1 MLVDTFANRLSKIM
15 SIRNIK
21 PIDLSNKTGIAKSQ
35 ISHWLAGTYKA
46 KQDSLTVLAE
56 FFDVDET
63 WLMGFDVPMKSQK
76 KSLSKEEEQELLKDF
91 LTRKG
96 FLDENEEADNT
107 QTNEISK
114 IETVNEVNVSIS
126 NEVTSTENKKE
137 KDSLSTSDKKKIK
150 EYLSSVYE
158 IQEKNIVFE

>member
-1 MLVDTFANRLSKIM
+1 MLVDTFANRLNKIM

-21 PIDLSNKTGIAKSQ
+21 PIELSNKTGIAKSQ

-76 KSLSKEEEQELLKDF
+76 KALSKEEEQELLKDF

-96 FLDENEEADNT
+96 FLDENEEMN
-107 QTNEISK
+107 
-114 IETVNEVNVSIS
+114 
-126 NEVTSTENKKE
+126 E
-137 KDSLSTSDKKKIK
+137 KDFNNLIEFAKANKNFIMRDKDK
-150 EYLSSVYE
+150 
-158 IQEKNIVFE
+158 Q

>member
-15 SIRNIK
+15 SIRNVK

-63 WLMGFDVPMKSQK
+63 WLMGFDVPMKSRK

-96 FLDENEEADNT
+96 FLDENEEM
-107 QTNEISK
+107 S
-114 IETVNEVNVSIS
+114 
-126 NEVTSTENKKE
+126 E
-137 KDSLSTSDKKKIK
+137 KDFNNLIEFAKANKNFIMRDKGK
-150 EYLSSVYE
+150 
-158 IQEKNIVFE
+158 Q

>member
-96 FLDENEEADNT
+96 FLDENEDM
-107 QTNEISK
+107 S
-114 IETVNEVNVSIS
+114 
-126 NEVTSTENKKE
+126 E
-137 KDSLSTSDKKKIK
+137 KDFNNLIEFAKANKNFIMRDKDK
-150 EYLSSVYE
+150 
-158 IQEKNIVFE
+158 

>member
-15 SIRNIK
+15 SIRNVK

-46 KQDSLTVLAE
+46 KQDSLTILAE

-63 WLMGFDVPMKSQK
+63 WLMGFDVPMKSRK
-76 KSLSKEEEQELLKDF
+76 KSLSKEEEQELLKEF

-96 FLDENEEADNT
+96 FLDENEEM
-107 QTNEISK
+107 S
-114 IETVNEVNVSIS
+114 
-126 NEVTSTENKKE
+126 E
-137 KDSLSTSDKKKIK
+137 KDFNNLIEFAKANKNFIMRDKGK
-150 EYLSSVYE
+150 
-158 IQEKNIVFE
+158 Q

>member
-15 SIRNIK
+15 SIRNVK

-46 KQDSLTVLAE
+46 KQDSLTILAE

-63 WLMGFDVPMKSQK
+63 WLMGFDVPMKSRK

-96 FLDENEEADNT
+96 FLDENEEM
-107 QTNEISK
+107 S
-114 IETVNEVNVSIS
+114 
-126 NEVTSTENKKE
+126 E
-137 KDSLSTSDKKKIK
+137 KDFNNLIEFAKANKNFIMRDKGK
-150 EYLSSVYE
+150 
-158 IQEKNIVFE
+158 Q

>member
-46 KQDSLTVLAE
+46 KQDSLTILAE

-63 WLMGFDVPMKSQK
+63 WLMGFDVPMKSRK

-96 FLDENEEADNT
+96 FLDENEEM
-107 QTNEISK
+107 S
-114 IETVNEVNVSIS
+114 
-126 NEVTSTENKKE
+126 E
-137 KDSLSTSDKKKIK
+137 KDFNNLIEFAKANKNFIMRDKGK
-150 EYLSSVYE
+150 
-158 IQEKNIVFE
+158 Q

>member
-1 MLVDTFANRLSKIM
+1 MLVDTFANRLNKIM

-21 PIDLSNKTGIAKSQ
+21 PIELSNKTGIAKSQ

-76 KSLSKEEEQELLKDF
+76 KALSKEEEQELLKDF
-91 LTRKG
+91 LTRKV
-96 FLDENEEADNT
+96 FLDENEEMN
-107 QTNEISK
+107 
-114 IETVNEVNVSIS
+114 
-126 NEVTSTENKKE
+126 E
-137 KDSLSTSDKKKIK
+137 KDFNNLIEFAKANKNFIMRDKDK
-150 EYLSSVYE
+150 
-158 IQEKNIVFE
+158 Q

>member
-15 SIRNIK
+15 TIRNIK
-21 PIDLSNKTGIAKSQ
+21 PIELSNKTGIAKSQ

-63 WLMGFDVPMKSQK
+63 WLMGFDVPMKSERK
-76 KSLSKEEEQELLKDF
+76 RLSKEEELELLKDV

-96 FLDENEEADNT
+96 FLDKNENISEEDFN
-107 QTNEISK
+107 K
-114 IETVNEVNVSIS
+114 LIEFAKANKSFIMN
-126 NEVTSTENKKE
+126 NKK
-137 KDSLSTSDKKKIK
+137 
-150 EYLSSVYE
+150 
-158 IQEKNIVFE
+158 

>member
-15 SIRNIK
+15 SIRNVK

-46 KQDSLTVLAE
+46 KQDSLTILAE

-63 WLMGFDVPMKSQK
+63 WLMGFDVPMKSRK

-96 FLDENEEADNT
+96 FLDENEEM
-107 QTNEISK
+107 S
-114 IETVNEVNVSIS
+114 
-126 NEVTSTENKKE
+126 E
-137 KDSLSTSDKKKIK
+137 KDFNNLIEFTKANKNFIMRDKGK
-150 EYLSSVYE
+150 
-158 IQEKNIVFE
+158 Q